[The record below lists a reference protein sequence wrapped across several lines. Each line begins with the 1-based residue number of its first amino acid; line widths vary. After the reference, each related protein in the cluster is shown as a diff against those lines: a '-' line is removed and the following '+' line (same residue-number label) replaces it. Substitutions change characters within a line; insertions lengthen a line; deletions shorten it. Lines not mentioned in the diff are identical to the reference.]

1 MCLRTHC
8 FCPAVTKDGGQS
20 CAAARFRAL
29 SLVIIW
35 PAVYKQGVPVP
46 SEARQEIK
54 QKAERLTFV
63 SGEMDASAH
72 MAALGERESK
82 PRRR

>member
-1 MCLRTHC
+1 MYRGKI
-8 FCPAVTKDGGQS
+8 AG
-20 CAAARFRAL
+20 RAL
-29 SLVIIW
+29 ILVIIG

-72 MAALGERESK
+72 MAAAVAEATAE
-82 PRRR
+82 